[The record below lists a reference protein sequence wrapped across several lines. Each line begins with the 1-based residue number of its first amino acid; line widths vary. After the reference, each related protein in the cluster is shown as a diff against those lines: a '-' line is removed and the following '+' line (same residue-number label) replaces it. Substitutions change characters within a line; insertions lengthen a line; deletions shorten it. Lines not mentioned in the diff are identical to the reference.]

1 MMSSTRLPWR
11 KSTYSNG
18 QANCIEAASQPGA
31 VAIRDSKDPNG
42 PRLAIPAAGWQAFTR
57 ALKDGP
63 AAH

>member
-1 MMSSTRLPWR
+1 MMEPRPSWR

-18 QANCIEAASQPGA
+18 SSSCVEAASQPGA
-31 VAIRDSKDPNG
+31 VAVRDSKDPNG

-57 ALKDGP
+57 ALKDGL